1 MKGEKTILP
10 GSTLG
15 MLGGGQLGGFFAE
28 AALRLGY
35 KVCVWD
41 PSHNAPAK
49 RFASIAFDGGFDDEE
64 TIKQFTRLVDC
75 VSLEWENIPASLV
88 EILEQELRVRPGSRS
103 LRLAQD
109 RTFEKSFLKDQGF
122 TVADYEVVLSKL
134 ELNDLSLPLPWIV
147 KTATE
152 GYDGHGQWR
161 ISDKESIKP
170 VLDVITGDGPWVVEQ
185 IVPFVMELS
194 VVVSIGSDQ
203 NYVTYPPTENIH
215 ENGILR
221 ISISPGRIE
230 KSLAESAQR
239 LAHEVVQSIGDPGVF
254 CVEMFLLNNGT
265 LIVNEIAPRPH
276 NSGHHTIDSFSVS
289 QYELQVRTLCDLP
302 LINPIRN
309 GDSVLLNILGQ
320 EAMTLLK
327 PHVANTLMGNDY
339 ARFYFYGKESVR
351 PGRKMGH
358 ILFTGSDNET
368 LLKEAIEAHNQ
379 ISSQT

>member
-1 MKGEKTILP
+1 MKSKLILP

-41 PSHNAPAK
+41 PSPNAPAK
-49 RFASIAFDGGFDDEE
+49 RFASLSFGGGFDDEG

-88 EILEQELRVRPGSRS
+88 ETLERELRVRPGSRS
-103 LRLAQD
+103 LRLAQN
-109 RTFEKSFLKDQGF
+109 RTLEKGFLTGHGF
-122 TVADYEVVLSKL
+122 PVADYNVVDSKT
-134 ELNDLSLPLPWIV
+134 ELDNLDLPLPWII

-152 GYDGHGQWR
+152 GYDGHGQWH
-161 ISDKESIKP
+161 ISDRASIKSA
-170 VLDVITGDGPWVVEQ
+170 LNVITGDGPWVVER

-194 VVVSIGSDQ
+194 VVVSVSS
-203 NYVTYPPTENIH
+203 NRNFVTYPPTENIH
-215 ENGILR
+215 KDGVLQ
-221 ISISPGRIE
+221 ISISPGRVE
-230 KSLAESAQR
+230 KNITESAQR
-239 LAHEVVQSIGDPGVF
+239 LAQEVVQSIGDPGVF
-254 CVEMFLLNNGT
+254 CVEMFLLGNGD

-302 LINPIRN
+302 LVKPIRN

-320 EAMTLLK
+320 EATTLSK
-327 PHVANTLMGNDY
+327 PNVANIVMANDY
-339 ARFYFYGKESVR
+339 ARLYFYGKESVR
-351 PGRKMGH
+351 AGRKMGH

-368 LLKEAIEAHNQ
+368 LLKEAIETHKL
-379 ISSQT
+379 ISIEN